1 MSAVTINVEVE
12 KLTIKSPEFIQLE
25 NHKNRVDAEIVN
37 LRREMDDL
45 RSMREDLEGIK
56 EQVGK

>member
-25 NHKNRVDAEIVN
+25 NHKNRVDAEIVS

-45 RSMREDLEGIK
+45 GSMRDDLEGIK

>member
-25 NHKNRVDAEIVN
+25 NHKNRVDAEIVS
-37 LRREMDDL
+37 LREEMDYL
-45 RSMREDLEGIK
+45 KSMKEDLEGIK